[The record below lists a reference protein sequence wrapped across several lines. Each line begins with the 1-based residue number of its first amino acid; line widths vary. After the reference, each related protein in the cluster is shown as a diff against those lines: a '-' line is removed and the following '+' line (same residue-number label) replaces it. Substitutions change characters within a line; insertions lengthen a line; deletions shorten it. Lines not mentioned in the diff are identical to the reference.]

1 MVDQRVNRTLKV
13 AAGMGKGRD
22 KYIGHLAHGEV
33 VLPIPFQRAYPGLI
47 LDLKRAFERAG
58 LDFNRYIVGH
68 DHNRINESTGIPMF
82 EGDGDGASDGASGGG
97 AGMGPEGGD
106 MGGYGSG
113 AAAGS
118 SGSGASGSGASGSG
132 ASGGASSGAG
142 MGPEGG
148 DMAGYGG
155 DAAAGSSGSYGGGGM
170 GGGSGD
176 GGGHEGRNT
185 PDPAPAEEPPPIPE
199 KKPIIPLTPENTGI
213 KLTYDPIGNST
224 FAPATPT
231 DMTPT
236 TFTGNGMPA
245 TPPNTSFASGSTVFE
260 PGQQPAFADGG
271 IVDAAL
277 NKVSSKYS
285 DTGLPLNAM
294 QILSKIARTG

>member
-1 MVDQRVNRTLKV
+1 MVDQKIKQTLKV
-13 AAGMGKGRD
+13 AAGMGKGDDR
-22 KYIGHLAHGEV
+22 YVGHLAHGEII
-33 VLPIPFQRAYPGLI
+33 LSNAFQKEYPGLI
-47 LDLKRAFERAG
+47 DDLRKAFERVG
-58 LDFNRYIVGH
+58 INMNRYIVGH
-68 DHNRINESTGIPMF
+68 KENRINSETGMPMYA
-82 EGDGDGASDGASGGG
+82 EGMDGGGEGPGGGGGYGDGDSAGGN
-97 AGMGPEGGD
+97 
-106 MGGYGSG
+106 GSG
-113 AAAGS
+113 ADAG
-118 SGSGASGSGASGSG
+118 
-132 ASGGASSGAG
+132 GGN
-142 MGPEGG
+142 
-148 DMAGYGG
+148 
-155 DAAAGSSGSYGGGGM
+155 GGGGE
-170 GGGSGD
+170 
-176 GGGHEGRNT
+176 GGGHEGGDT
-185 PDPAPAEEPPPIPE
+185 PDPTPAEEPPPIPE
-199 KKPIIPLTPENTGI
+199 KKPIIPLTPENTGV

-277 NKVSSKYS
+277 KKVSSKYS